1 MRLIGQRAKGRGQRE
16 GKAPEGG
23 GAARGRRA
31 SLWPSLLLLPFALC
45 PLPFALSCSAAQT
58 RFLSIA
64 TGGTGGVYYPYGGA
78 LARLISE
85 KIPNTQATA
94 EVTGASV
101 DNLKLIQVGKV
112 DLAFTL
118 ADTLAEAVQ
127 GTGPF
132 KATGAVGSVR
142 TLAVLYTNY
151 THIVVRQGSGILRLA
166 DLKGRTVSVGA
177 PGSGTELLA
186 DRVLTAAGLDPR
198 KDIARYAL
206 SVSESA
212 GALKDGKLDALF
224 WSGGVPTPAIQDLAA
239 TPGLSLS
246 LLASADLLPF
256 LRRDFGPELY
266 SLAVIPGG
274 TYRGV
279 TEDLGSVGV
288 KNLLVA
294 SSQLDAD
301 LAAEILKVIFENK
314 DALVAAHPEARHLE
328 RPSSLEGT
336 PAPYHAGAVRYYQNR
351 SR

>member
-1 MRLIGQRAKGRGQRE
+1 MTRTL
-16 GKAPEGG
+16 APLHLCTLALLC
-23 GAARGRRA
+23 GAIA
-31 SLWPSLLLLPFALC
+31 
-45 PLPFALSCSAAQT
+45 CSAPQT
-58 RFLSIA
+58 QFLSIA

-78 LARLISE
+78 LAKLISE

-118 ADTLAEAVQ
+118 ADTLAEAVK
-127 GTGPF
+127 GSGPF
-132 KATGAVGSVR
+132 KATGAIGSIR

-151 THIVVRQGSGILRLA
+151 THIVVRQGSGIHRVA

-186 DRVLTAAGLDPR
+186 DRILNAAGIDPR
-198 KDIARYAL
+198 RDITRYAL
-206 SVSESA
+206 SVTESA
-212 GALKDGKLDALF
+212 GSLKDGKIDALF

-239 TPGLSLS
+239 TPGLTIE
-246 LLASADLLPF
+246 LLPSDDV
-256 LRRDFGPELY
+256 LPVLQRDFGRGLY
-266 SLAVIPGG
+266 NLAAIPGG
-274 TYRGV
+274 TYPGIAG
-279 TEDLGSVGV
+279 DLGTVGV

-294 SSQLDAD
+294 SSQLDND
-301 LAAEILKVIFENK
+301 LVASVMRVIFENK

-328 RPSSLEGT
+328 KPASFDDA
-336 PAPYHAGAVRYYQNR
+336 PAPYHPGAIRYFGTI